1 MSDLF
6 VVAKP
11 VRASGLP
18 PDWKAREAALDV
30 GHSFIV
36 EAPAGSGKTGLL
48 LQRFLK
54 LLGQEG
60 VTEPEQVL
68 AITFTRRAVQE
79 IHERVLEQLEAAA
92 GDAPLKRDGVFERL
106 TRELA
111 RAVLLRDQ
119 ALGWGL
125 LAHPKR
131 LRVQTIDSVCAEIA
145 RSLPVLSGSGGGL
158 TPVEDA
164 GPLYGDAARRTL
176 MQLGGGDTALH
187 EALERLLL
195 HRDGS
200 LDDCE
205 RLIGQMLA
213 RREQWAEFV
222 PLSGTQ
228 MSEVYLDG
236 TMLPKVERALEV
248 AICTGLTRAA
258 KLIPPALLQSLTT
271 LACEMAEH
279 DHGCSDEAPLAV
291 CRNLR
296 LAPQT
301 AAEDVAHWRALAHL
315 LLTKDG
321 SWRADRGLSGRNLKL
336 AELLKNHAAEL
347 KSILGEFRVN
357 DASREAMLNLRSLPP
372 SKYPAE
378 QWQEAKA
385 LFRVLR
391 HALAELTVVFA
402 RRGEC
407 DFTELTLRA
416 KDALRVGGASE
427 MTAALGLRLEHLLVD
442 EMQDT
447 STSHY
452 EVIELLT
459 AGWDGVGQTVFLV
472 GDPKQSIYMFRQA
485 RVELFLRTMREQRL
499 GDLPLGVLRL
509 TANFRSQEAL
519 VRAFNADFERLFTD
533 DVAYV
538 EAVAVRPVAAFAE
551 EQESVQWH
559 TNPLPS
565 GLGPD
570 EKREGRQH
578 QKSEDARTVRAVV
591 EHWRATM
598 RPDGTP
604 WKIAVLVR
612 NRKHLLEVVA
622 ELKRGAVPYRA
633 VDIDPLG
640 DRQEVLDLVTVTR
653 ALLHPADRVAWLA
666 LLRAPW
672 CGMALADLHQ
682 LAGADERV
690 WRKRTVAQAMRARGE
705 LLSEDGIE
713 RLQRV
718 WQVME
723 AAETQRGRI
732 ATSEWVERTW
742 RTLGGDVF
750 LGEEELANA
759 KRFLQ
764 LLDALEAETGRIDL
778 AILQGRMEQLF
789 AETPVRP
796 DAVELLTIHKAKGL
810 EWDVVLVPALEL
822 KSGSDGRTL
831 LTWEEMD
838 SHEEGEAHVVLA
850 PIEGKGADSAA
861 LNSWLRG
868 IRKKREAAERRRLF
882 YVACTRAREQLHLL
896 AAPETKDDGGISK
909 AAGSLLEAAWP
920 AAEEH
925 FGAGNGAKLFVLPPA
940 AVPGAGLAIAAGA
953 AVTGLARLTV
963 QRLPA
968 EFDTAARFR
977 GVTALFA
984 GGEDEVRVGGE
995 FDRPEGSFA
1004 ARSYGNAVHGFVE
1017 WMTRRAADGVSI
1029 AALGAEVAG
1038 WGPRIEAVLRG
1049 DGLPGNLVKKL
1060 AKQLRGALETMLGD
1074 EVGGW
1079 ILAATNDA
1087 SSELALTTWGKQR
1100 SSVRLD
1106 RVFRAGAEPLSAGD
1120 DCLWVVDYKTATHG
1134 GGGVDEFLTREKAK
1148 YVGQLDTYARVLGGD
1163 VRVGL
1168 YYPGLGRLVWWVCR
1182 AEDS

>member
-1 MSDLF
+1 
-6 VVAKP
+6 VAKGK
-11 VRASGLP
+11 RDASLP
-18 PDWKAREAALDV
+18 PDWEAREAALDV
-30 GHSFIV
+30 GQSWIV

-48 LQRFLK
+48 IQRFLK
-54 LLGQEG
+54 LLAQDG

-79 IHERVLEQLEAAA
+79 IHERVVEQLEAAA
-92 GDAPLKRDGVFERL
+92 AAISLKRDGAFDLL

-111 RAVLLRDQ
+111 EAVLARDK

-125 LAHPKR
+125 LEDSKR

-158 TPVEDA
+158 APVEDA
-164 GPLYGDAARRTL
+164 KPLYREAARQTL
-176 MQLGGGDTALH
+176 MQLGGEDTVLH

-222 PLSGTQ
+222 PLSGKQ
-228 MSEVYLDG
+228 MSEEHLDG
-236 TMLPKVERALEV
+236 VMLPRLERALEV

-258 KLIPPALLQSLTT
+258 ERIPPVMLQSLTT
-271 LACEMAEH
+271 LAYEMAEH
-279 DHGCSDEAPLAV
+279 DSGCSDEAPLAV

-296 LAPQT
+296 VAPQT

-321 SWRADRGLSGRNLKL
+321 GWRADRGLSGRNLKV
-336 AELLKNHAAEL
+336 AELLKTHSAEL
-347 KSILGEFRVN
+347 RSILAGFRIN
-357 DASREAMLNLRSLPP
+357 DLAREAMFDLRSLPP
-372 SKYPAE
+372 ARYPAE

-402 RRGEC
+402 ERGEC

-416 KDALRVGGASE
+416 KDALRNGGASE
-427 MTAALGLRLEHLLVD
+427 MTAALGLQLEHLLVD

-485 RVELFLRTMREQRL
+485 RVELFLRTMREERL

-509 TANFRSQEAL
+509 TANFRSQGAL
-519 VRAFNADFERLFTD
+519 VAAFNADFERLFTD
-533 DVAYV
+533 EVEYG
-538 EAVAVRPVAAFAE
+538 EAVAVRPTAAFGDETEA
-551 EQESVQWH
+551 VQWH
-559 TNPLPS
+559 TNPLPY
-565 GLGPD
+565 GLDTD
-570 EKREGRQH
+570 EKREGKRH
-578 QKSEDARTVRAVV
+578 QKSDDARMLRGIV
-591 EHWRATM
+591 EQWRRTS
-598 RPDGTP
+598 RPDGMP

-612 NRKHLLEVVA
+612 VKSHLLEIVA

-640 DRQEVLDLVTVTR
+640 ERQEVLDLKTVTR

-672 CGMALADLHQ
+672 CGMTMADLHI
-682 LAGADERV
+682 LAGADERQ
-690 WRKRTVAQAMRARGE
+690 WQKRTMWEAMRDRGE

-713 RLQRV
+713 RLERV

-723 AAETQRGRI
+723 AAEAARGRI
-732 ATSEWVERTW
+732 GISEWVERTW

-750 LGEEELANA
+750 LSEEELANA
-759 KRFLQ
+759 RRYLQ
-764 LLDALEAETGRIDL
+764 LLDAMEAEAGRVDVTL
-778 AILQGRMEQLF
+778 LDAKMEKLF
-789 AETPVRP
+789 AETMVRA

-810 EWDVVLVPALEL
+810 EWDVVLVPALEM
-822 KSGSDGRTL
+822 KSGSDGRAL

-838 SHEEGEAHVVLA
+838 SHTEGEAHVVLA

-882 YVACTRAREQLHLL
+882 YVACTRAREELHLF
-896 AAPETKDDGGISK
+896 AAPETKEDGSISR
-909 AAGSLLEAAWP
+909 AAGSLLDAAWP
-920 AAEEH
+920 AAEER
-925 FGAGNGAKLFVLPPA
+925 FGADSGSKVFVMPSV
-940 AVPGAGLAIAAGA
+940 AVPDEGLAIAAGA
-953 AVTGLARLTV
+953 AVAGPSV
-963 QRLPA
+963 QRLPVD
-968 EFDTAARFR
+968 FDAGARFAD
-977 GVTALFA
+977 VEPLFT
-984 GGEDEVRVGGE
+984 GGDDEIRVGGD

-1017 WMTRRAADGVSI
+1017 LMTRRVAEGSS
-1029 AALGAEVAG
+1029 LETLRGEVAG
-1038 WGPRIEAVLRG
+1038 WGPRMEAMLRG
-1049 DGLPGNLVKKL
+1049 DGLTGPLVKKL
-1060 AKQLRGALETMLGD
+1060 ARQLRSALETMLAD
-1074 EVGGW
+1074 EVGWW
-1079 ILAATNDA
+1079 ILSAATEA
-1087 SSELALTTWGKQR
+1087 ASELALTTWGERR

-1106 RVFRAGAEPLSAGD
+1106 RVFRAGAAPLAAD
-1120 DCLWVVDYKTATHG
+1120 EDCLWIVDYKTATHG
-1134 GGGVDEFLTREKAK
+1134 SGGVEEFLERERAK
-1148 YVGQLDTYARVLGGD
+1148 YAGQLAAYARVMGGE

-1168 YYPGLGRLVWWVCR
+1168 YYPALGELVWWVV
-1182 AEDS
+1182 AAQDS